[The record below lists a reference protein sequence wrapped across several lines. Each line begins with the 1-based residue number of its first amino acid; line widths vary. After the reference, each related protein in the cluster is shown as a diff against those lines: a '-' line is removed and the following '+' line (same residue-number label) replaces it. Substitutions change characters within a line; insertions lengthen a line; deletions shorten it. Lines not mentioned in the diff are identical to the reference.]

1 MAQSPPDDVDLPISS
16 ETLADI
22 VLLARAYDAEV
33 EVVDPD
39 EGSNA
44 ADDRNV
50 DALEARRS
58 NPTGRE
64 LTEAIRDL
72 DVDAQAA
79 LVALA
84 WIGREDFEPAE
95 WKDALTAARERR
107 EGPTWRY
114 LMGLPML
121 GDLIEDGADQL
132 GISLTEDEQIALH
145 HPLTEEPSE
154 DDRD

>member
-1 MAQSPPDDVDLPISS
+1 MAEFDPDDVDLPISTES
-16 ETLADI
+16 LAYI
-22 VLLARAYDAEV
+22 VLKARAYDAEV
-33 EVVDPD
+33 ERVDPN

-44 ADDRNV
+44 ADDRDV
-50 DALEARRS
+50 DVLQGGRD
-58 NPTGRE
+58 NPTTRE
-64 LTEAIRDL
+64 LREAIRDL

-79 LVALA
+79 LVALV
-84 WIGREDFEPAE
+84 WIGREDFAPEE
-95 WKDALTAARERR
+95 WQDALTSARERA

-132 GISLTEDEQIALH
+132 GISLTEDEQIGMH
-145 HPLTEEPSE
+145 HPVTEEPSE